1 MIKAFKRYQKF
12 LYSLALGIT
21 ICLLAVNISAPAQSH
36 NVSPTTI
43 GSQLADN
50 SISLAIYQQQA
61 ESELLAESNLISQ
74 SANFTRFAA
83 ILSGDEVYPSP
94 VSTNAAGV
102 VGAALSGNRL
112 IVRGGFY
119 SLSSPLRDYATD
131 PLVPPNPNITSGVH
145 IHKGS
150 ANANGPFQYA
160 LQVQVN
166 ADGVSGKVKGEY
178 TLTDEQLQALNSGG
192 LYVDLHTKSNRAGE
206 LRGIL
211 KVQS

>member
-12 LYSLALGIT
+12 LYSLALGIA
-21 ICLLAVNISAPAQSH
+21 ICLLAINISSPVQSY
-36 NVSPTTI
+36 NITPTTI
-43 GSQLADN
+43 SSQLVDN
-50 SISLAIYQQQA
+50 SISLTIYQQQA

-74 SANFTRFAA
+74 SVNFTRFAS
-83 ILSGDEVYPSP
+83 ILSGDEIFPSP

-145 IHKGS
+145 IHRGA

-206 LRGIL
+206 LRGVL
-211 KVQS
+211 KAQA